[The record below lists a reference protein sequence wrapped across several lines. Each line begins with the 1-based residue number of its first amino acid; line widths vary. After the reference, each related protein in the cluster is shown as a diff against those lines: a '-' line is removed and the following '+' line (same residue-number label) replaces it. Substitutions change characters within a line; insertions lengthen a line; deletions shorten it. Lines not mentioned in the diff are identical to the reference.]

1 MFCGIRKASSKYAF
15 FTYFFKFQQ
24 KKKAE
29 SAGTFSFFRD
39 GIPVF
44 SHLWI
49 QTEAHFIGHDG
60 AQAFQYMGSVFGSGD
75 EKKDTGQSH
84 QEASSSIKREIWLSR
99 SLLSE

>member
-39 GIPVF
+39 EVPIFSQSQNPERRTSSVKMTCKLFVHGISF
-44 SHLWI
+44 
-49 QTEAHFIGHDG
+49 
-60 AQAFQYMGSVFGSGD
+60 
-75 EKKDTGQSH
+75 
-84 QEASSSIKREIWLSR
+84 
-99 SLLSE
+99 